1 MLTRPD
7 VLIPSSLATDL
18 VAAGL
23 IFVPPS
29 VQFVFGVR
37 HGLPAR
43 RDALEFE
50 VAKLR
55 DLPPGAIWTGAASG
69 RAGALG
75 VADRRALPRG
85 AGTPSLT
92 RILSI
97 QCRARWAAEEFG
109 MKG

>member
-1 MLTRPD
+1 M
-7 VLIPSSLATDL
+7 
-18 VAAGL
+18 
-23 IFVPPS
+23 PPS

-43 RDALEFE
+43 RAGVDPNKKVADLTEDE

-97 QCRARWAAEEFG
+97 QCRARWAADEFG